1 VSVLQIK
8 YLEDGIVRSLV
19 LPLHDGILNAHFLG
33 GLIVLKDGLAMQTE
47 PGVFRAGNGNFD
59 FGVKLH
65 IFVNILGVVCAE
77 PQLAVQR
84 PGKHKGAALGLSV
97 AANGGQILYGIGIQ
111 KFDDFVH
118 DGFLLMIITCERFCF
133 PFAGFIISPPC
144 WVVK

>member
-1 VSVLQIK
+1 
-8 YLEDGIVRSLV
+8 
-19 LPLHDGILNAHFLG
+19 
-33 GLIVLKDGLAMQTE
+33 MQTE
-47 PGVFRAGNGNFD
+47 PGVFRAGNGSFD